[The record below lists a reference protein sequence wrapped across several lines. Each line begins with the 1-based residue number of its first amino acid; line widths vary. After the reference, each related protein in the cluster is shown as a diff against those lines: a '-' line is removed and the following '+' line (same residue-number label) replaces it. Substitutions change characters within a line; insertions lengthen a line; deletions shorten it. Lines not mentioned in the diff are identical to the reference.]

1 MEELE
6 IIGWV
11 DFDSDYPTRKFK
23 GEDFNNVVHKIR
35 VEIVEN
41 EYLFSGE
48 EHQYGLC
55 GAPLFSDG
63 TCFRASMRAWG
74 HIMSTV
80 YTGPNG
86 EALSYMDFYMSLGDE
101 SKMPEYKEYEIE
113 PATVEEESFGCTLKQ
128 DRDMIDESIAM
139 GMELMTTDK
148 VLQKLF
154 EEKKKGN

>member
-23 GEDFNNVVHKIR
+23 GEDFDKVVHKIR
-35 VEIVEN
+35 VEIVEKA
-41 EYLFSGE
+41 YLFSGE

-55 GAPLFSDG
+55 GVPLLSDG

-74 HIMSTV
+74 YIMSTV

-86 EALSYMDFYMSLGDE
+86 EALNYMDFYMSLGED
-101 SKMPEYKEYEIE
+101 SVMPEYEEYDIE
-113 PATVEEESFGCTLKQ
+113 PAKVEEESFGCTLKQ
-128 DRDMIDESIAM
+128 DREMIDQSLAM
-139 GMELMTTDK
+139 GMDFMTTDK
-148 VLQKLF
+148 VLKKLF